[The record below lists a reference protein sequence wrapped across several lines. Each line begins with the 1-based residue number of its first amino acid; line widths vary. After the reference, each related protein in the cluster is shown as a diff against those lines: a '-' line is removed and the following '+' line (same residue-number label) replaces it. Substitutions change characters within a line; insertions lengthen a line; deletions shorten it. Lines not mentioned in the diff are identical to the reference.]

1 LFSEA
6 QVDIRFQSD
15 EGGVDDAKSGKLFP
29 GGIVW
34 GADMAKEW
42 NIKRTRNL
50 GQRRKIGEQ
59 FDGTEL
65 AALIDSSSQ
74 AAPALLRK
82 FELGPP
88 PSRKVI
94 LDFTT
99 VADSIN
105 SSY

>member
-1 LFSEA
+1 MFSEA

-34 GADMAKEW
+34 GADMVKEW
-42 NIKRTRNL
+42 NIKGTRNL

-65 AALIDSSSQ
+65 AALIDSSS
-74 AAPALLRK
+74 A
-82 FELGPP
+82 
-88 PSRKVI
+88 
-94 LDFTT
+94 
-99 VADSIN
+99 
-105 SSY
+105 SSTCSAQKI